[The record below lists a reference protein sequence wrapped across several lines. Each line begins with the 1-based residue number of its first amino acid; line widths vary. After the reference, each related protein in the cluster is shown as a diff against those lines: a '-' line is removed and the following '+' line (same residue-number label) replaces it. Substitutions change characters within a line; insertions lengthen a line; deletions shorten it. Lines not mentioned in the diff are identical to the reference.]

1 MSTYTQ
7 ILFQIVFGS
16 KNYSSF
22 LTETNQNILNFYI
35 AGILWN
41 KKCKPHIVGGY
52 CNHVHIVCDLHPT
65 IALSY
70 LVKDIKKASH
80 EMMVREKFI
89 FQQFPGWQ
97 VGFGAFTNTQ
107 SSKNQLIQY
116 VKNQEIHHKKHS
128 FKEELIALFRKHGI
142 DFKNKYLLT

>member
-7 ILFQIVFGS
+7 ILYQIVFGS
-16 KNYSSF
+16 KDYTSF
-22 LTETNQNILNFYI
+22 LTRVNQDILYNYI

-52 CNHVHIVCDLHPT
+52 FNHIHIVCDLHPA

-80 EMMVREKFI
+80 EMMKREKSI

-97 VGFGAFTNTQ
+97 VGFGR
-107 SSKNQLIQY
+107 
-116 VKNQEIHHKKHS
+116 
-128 FKEELIALFRKHGI
+128 LFILNPERI
-142 DFKNKYLLT
+142 S